1 MAETQ
6 TDLFEDDPRVGQLL
20 DHLDCIP
27 AAEMERQ
34 WPQMLVALMDV
45 LEKELGRQTVPGDN
59 RQQARKL
66 VAALAH
72 YMGGRSYYLPSG
84 DRLMNALRDD
94 QIYSRF
100 DGRNVEQLRR
110 AYGLGQTQIYTII
123 AQQRALHVRRAQ
135 PDLFSSH

>member
-1 MAETQ
+1 MAA
-6 TDLFEDDPRVGQLL
+6 DVGGV
-20 DHLDCIP
+20 DG
-27 AAEMERQ
+27 RTG
-34 WPQMLVALMDV
+34 
-45 LEKELGRQTVPGDN
+45 KELGRQTVPGDN

-100 DGRNVEQLRR
+100 DGRNVEQLSCLRSGANSNLYHYR
-110 AYGLGQTQIYTII
+110 TATRPACSPCTT
-123 AQQRALHVRRAQ
+123 
-135 PDLFSSH
+135 

>member
-1 MAETQ
+1 M
-6 TDLFEDDPRVGQLL
+6 
-20 DHLDCIP
+20 
-27 AAEMERQ
+27 
-34 WPQMLVALMDV
+34 
-45 LEKELGRQTVPGDN
+45 PGDN

-135 PDLFSSH
+135 PDLFLALSNPVQPAAFEKAGLYCDTGIPT

>member
-1 MAETQ
+1 MRFYAAESKRP
-6 TDLFEDDPRVGQLL
+6 FEDDPRIGQLL

-72 YMGGRSYYLPSG
+72 YMGPFVLSAQRRPS
-84 DRLMNALRDD
+84 DECPA
-94 QIYSRF
+94 
-100 DGRNVEQLRR
+100 
-110 AYGLGQTQIYTII
+110 
-123 AQQRALHVRRAQ
+123 
-135 PDLFSSH
+135 

>member
-1 MAETQ
+1 MQ
-6 TDLFEDDPRVGQLL
+6 QNQNDLFEDDPRIGQLL

-72 YMGGRSYYLPSG
+72 YMGAVR
-84 DRLMNALRDD
+84 
-94 QIYSRF
+94 
-100 DGRNVEQLRR
+100 
-110 AYGLGQTQIYTII
+110 II
-123 AQQRALHVRRAQ
+123 CPAATV
-135 PDLFSSH
+135 